1 MTIDIAQACGLGA
14 EPDAV
19 KRWLSN
25 IQQRWLTLLLVIDKA
40 DSPAMYQHTL
50 PTRVGNRGSI
60 NTGRHY
66 SQPSLYNYA
75 RGDGPKRGTSEL
87 FLSKGRQL

>member
-25 IQQRWLTLLLVIDKA
+25 IQQHWLLIIDKA
-40 DSPAMYQHTL
+40 DSPATL
-50 PTRVGNRGSI
+50 FQLVRVGNRGSI

-66 SQPSLYNYA
+66 SQPSLYNSCKRLALHA
-75 RGDGPKRGTSEL
+75 RGDRPRA
-87 FLSKGRQL
+87 LSF